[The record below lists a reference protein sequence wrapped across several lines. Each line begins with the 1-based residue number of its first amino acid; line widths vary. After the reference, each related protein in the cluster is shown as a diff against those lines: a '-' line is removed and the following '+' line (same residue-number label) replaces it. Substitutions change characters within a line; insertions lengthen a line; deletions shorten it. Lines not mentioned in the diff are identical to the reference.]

1 LVQTHRDEPFA
12 AIAELV
18 VQQDGRLSA
27 AGVRAARIV
36 ALAASLTKAS

>member
-1 LVQTHRDEPFA
+1 ML
-12 AIAELV
+12 AELV

-27 AGVRAARIV
+27 AGVLAARIV